1 MADRQARGSPRKA
14 SVGDQ
19 RARGTQPLRLE
30 IAGRIEHFL
39 HPRPALRP
47 FVADPDHVARLDLPG
62 QDAGDRCLLA
72 FIDLRSA
79 GDLEDRVIDPSDLH
93 DTAVPRALA
102 RQPRKPAI
110 LATPTYRPADGPS
123 LAVRGEALPRPARAD
138 TEKT

>member
-47 FVADPDHVARLDLPG
+47 FVADHDHLARLDLPG
-62 QDAGDRCLLA
+62 QDAGDRCVLA
-72 FIDLRSA
+72 FIDLPRA
-79 GDLEDRVIDPSDLH
+79 AELEDRLIDPTGLH
-93 DTAVPRALA
+93 ATPVARDLA
-102 RQPRKPAI
+102 RQPRQPAP
-110 LATPTYRPADGPS
+110 LAAPLITRPDATSPP
-123 LAVRGEALPRPARAD
+123 L
-138 TEKT
+138 